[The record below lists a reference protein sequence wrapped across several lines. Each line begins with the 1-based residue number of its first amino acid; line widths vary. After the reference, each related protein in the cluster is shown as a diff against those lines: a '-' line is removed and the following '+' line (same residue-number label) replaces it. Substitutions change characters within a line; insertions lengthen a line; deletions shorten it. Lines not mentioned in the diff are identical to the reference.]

1 MYIIRSIKFNYIKIV
16 IILYFLETIYVGGV
30 LEMSKKLKMVISAL
44 LSLCIAWQC
53 QGIIGNV
60 LYVWQ
65 NNLIISTVASLILFG
80 VCYLLIG
87 NILKLL
93 ERAIYSYSKI
103 LKRIEVTKFMLYFTS
118 MSLALIIST
127 LVSIPLSKIGI
138 IGTTATA
145 FLDIMFCY
153 IGFVTAK
160 IKETE
165 ILGIINNY
173 RKGTKYN
180 HNSNDRTY
188 FEMQKSLKNI
198 LGNIEKS
205 NKIKPVT
212 KPTGI
217 PKILDTSVIID
228 GRIYDL
234 CKSGFIEGELVI
246 PNVVLEE
253 LRHIADSSDTLKRNR
268 GRRGL
273 DVLKNIQSDAKVR
286 IEEVKNMDGMEVDSI
301 LLKLAKELNAKV
313 ITNDYNLNKVAAVQ
327 KVDVLNINELA
338 NAIKPGEVMNVI
350 VMKDGKE
357 NGQGIA
363 YLEDGTMIVVEGGKG
378 LIGKSQTVSVT
389 SVLQTAAGRMIFAK
403 PKEEEY
409 VS

>member
-1 MYIIRSIKFNYIKIV
+1 
-16 IILYFLETIYVGGV
+16 
-30 LEMSKKLKMVISAL
+30 MSKKLKMVVSAL

-60 LYVWQ
+60 LYAWQ
-65 NNLIISTVASLILFG
+65 NNLLISTVASLILFG

-87 NILKLL
+87 NILKVL
-93 ERAIYSYSKI
+93 EKVIYSYSKVI
-103 LKRIEVTKFMLYFTS
+103 KKIEVTKIVLYFTS
-118 MSLALIIST
+118 MTLGLITST
-127 LVSIPLSKIGI
+127 LISIPLFRTGVIGI
-138 IGTTATA
+138 AATVI
-145 FLDIMFCY
+145 LDTLFCY
-153 IGFVTAK
+153 IGFVT
-160 IKETE
+160 IKTKELE
-165 ILGIINNY
+165 LINIIDSHKKY
-173 RKGTKYN
+173 TKYT
-180 HNSNDRTY
+180 HNSDNRTY

-198 LGNIEKS
+198 LGNIEKN
-205 NKIKPVT
+205 NKIKSDILPG
-212 KPTGI
+212 GI

-234 CKSGFIEGELVI
+234 CKSGFIEGELII

-301 LLKLAKELNAKV
+301 LLKLAKELSAKV

-338 NAIKPGEVMNVI
+338 NAIKPVVLPGEIMNVI

-378 LIGKSQTVSVT
+378 LIGKNQTVTVT

-403 PKEEEY
+403 PKEEER